1 MLLARPDVHAERD
14 AGPADEERVV
24 VVARPSGLDRIVAEL
39 RALLVPVDRLDRV
52 VDVDDVP
59 VHEQCLVHLA
69 LVPRKPGVELLL
81 VRPPER
87 PPDRRVRDD
96 LAQSE
101 QFPRGLVVADRLN
114 VDVPCLP
121 EQDRED
127 GRADD
132 VAFRA
137 GVVAPVADRE
147 VLAKPVEETCLLEER
162 REVDEPSNGRDA
174 LSGRPVD
181 LEAASERG
189 YVDRSAELPDEIARL
204 GHLKPER
211 RCVRITHVAF
221 PFFRDLFVQ
230 YQVYE
235 KRKRHASFCRPILT
249 SPKR

>member
-59 VHEQCLVHLA
+59 VHEQGLVHLA

-147 VLAKPVEETCLLEER
+147 VLAKPVEETRLLEER

-174 LSGRPVD
+174 LSGRPVN
-181 LEAASERG
+181 LETASERG
-189 YVDRSAELPDEIARL
+189 HVDRSAVELDEILRL

-211 RCVRITHVAF
+211 WRGRITHVAF
-221 PFFRDLFVQ
+221 SFF
-230 YQVYE
+230 
-235 KRKRHASFCRPILT
+235 S
-249 SPKR
+249 